1 MKLHENRLSQL
12 SARFN
17 LMVVLVFSLLIANA
31 LLASLVWYTTYHK
44 TIEVTPFF
52 GGDSYRNSATT
63 VDAHYLSLMSE
74 NFIYSRLNVTPET
87 VRANYQRLLDYVD
100 SSSYA
105 EMLKRLNREAK
116 IIQDQKI
123 SSSFVMTDIK
133 VDSNKFVVDVS
144 GILQRHVGLR
154 AIPTENLI
162 YRLSY
167 RYRLGHLTII
177 RFTQIKT
184 KETPNV

>member
-17 LMVVLVFSLLIANA
+17 LMVMLVFGLLIANM
-31 LLASLVWYTTYHK
+31 LLASLVWYTTCHK

-87 VRANYQRLLDYVD
+87 VRVNYQRLLDYVD
-100 SSSYA
+100 SNSYA
-105 EMLKRLNREAK
+105 DMLKRLNQEAK

-123 SSSFVMTDIK
+123 SSSFVITDIK
-133 VDSNKFVVDVS
+133 VNQLTVDVS

-154 AIPTENLI
+154 AIPAANLI